1 VPRARCGTSWQSREG
16 IMTRIIT
23 SATIMRP
30 IEAVYDYVT
39 TPGHWPEWHPSSLG
53 VTGATDHS
61 LQVGEQVT
69 ERFLVAGRRG
79 EVVWAVRERDAP
91 RWWVIE
97 GTITSAGGGGGTVS
111 YQLVPLE
118 GVTQFTRE
126 FSYPLPN
133 VVYML
138 LDALVV
144 RRRVTAESAEA
155 IRRLKQR
162 LESPL

>member
-1 VPRARCGTSWQSREG
+1 
-16 IMTRIIT
+16 MTRIIT
-23 SATIMRP
+23 SATISRP
-30 IEAVYDYVT
+30 VDEVYEYVT

-61 LQVGEQVT
+61 LQIGEQVT

-79 EVVWAVRERDAP
+79 EVVWTVGEREAP
-91 RWWVIE
+91 RRWVIE

-118 GVTQFTRE
+118 GGTQFTRE
-126 FSYPLPN
+126 FRYPLPN
-133 VVYML
+133 LVYVL

-144 RRRVTAESAEA
+144 RRRVAAESAEA
-155 IRRLKQR
+155 VRRLKQR
-162 LESPL
+162 LESQA